1 MSGLERLGKLLEL
14 KYGLVANAASN
25 AQILSQVKKD
35 LLLTYK
41 LYVNPETAK
50 EPVLQMLAN
59 AGEPFSKRLI
69 IIFSD
74 IVTNIDDHSN
84 TQLYTRVNNLLGM
97 VHDAK
102 LVEDVRKF
110 IHNSVRATKESER
123 NYREHLKSKFEMILH
138 RITSLLDKQLKLLQQ
153 VLPRGIETRQEGG
166 PLEPQRKELSKEQ
179 LLMFMRTPAAQQYR
193 LDDMDV
199 MYQLLSDPVMKSKI
213 TTLVNAISR
222 GHVPV
227 DGPAVTVEA
236 KAMRDW
242 IDQREKTNLPALENS
257 PEKQPANPNLF
268 EEEGEAWDHKM
279 AHKYNDLTLERY
291 HK

>member
-1 MSGLERLGKLLEL
+1 LGKLLGL
-14 KYGLVANAASN
+14 KYGLVANAASS

-35 LLLTYK
+35 LLLTYR

-59 AGEPFSKRLI
+59 AGEPFSKLLVSTFKI
-69 IIFSD
+69 IVED
-74 IVTNIDDHSN
+74 IDSNSN
-84 TQLYTRVNNLLGM
+84 TQLFTRVNNLMGM
-97 VHDAK
+97 IHDAK
-102 LVEDVRKF
+102 QVEDVRKF

-153 VLPRGIETRQEGG
+153 VLPRGIETRQEVG

-199 MYQLLSDPVMKSKI
+199 MYQLLSDPAMKSRV
-213 TTLVNAISR
+213 TTLVNAVSR

-227 DGPAVTVEA
+227 DGPAVLAEA

-242 IDQREKTNLPALENS
+242 IDQREKTNFSALENS

-291 HK
+291 AK